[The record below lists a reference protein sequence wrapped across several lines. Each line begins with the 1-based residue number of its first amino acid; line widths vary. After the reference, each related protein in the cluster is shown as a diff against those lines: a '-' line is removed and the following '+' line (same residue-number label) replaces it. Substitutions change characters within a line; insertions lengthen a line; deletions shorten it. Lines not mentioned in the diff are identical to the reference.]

1 MRRIF
6 LLILSCII
14 LFFLSCSPKNDSPS
28 LSSGNGS
35 ADNRFSFFSQPRK
48 GNDEI
53 TIGFSVATNTF
64 IIERWYKDVNVFSGV
79 ASDLGANVVVQLSAG
94 GTKEQIDQINYLIG
108 QDIDILVVIPH
119 DTEMIAGVIKQVR
132 DSGIPVV
139 AYDRMV
145 TGVPIDA
152 FISFDNREVGRCFGR
167 ALIEK
172 VPRGNYVII
181 NGAVTDSNSYEVNAG
196 LYEILDSYIDS
207 NQIQVVHEVWLNEWS
222 FDEALE
228 VLEPLFEQGI
238 EIDAISC
245 GNDQIARAAI
255 QLLSERRLAGT
266 AAVVGQD
273 AELIN
278 CQRIVEGIQ
287 LMTVYK
293 PIGKLAARAAELAVS
308 IVNQEQLM
316 YDTLMNNQSNTMIPS
331 YVEKPI
337 AVFSHNM
344 DDVVISDGFHS
355 AEDIYRNV
363 KQEE

>member
-6 LLILSCII
+6 LSILSCIV
-14 LFFLSCSPKNDSPS
+14 LFFLSCSPKRDSPS
-28 LSSGNGS
+28 LPSGSSPAN
-35 ADNRFSFFSQPRK
+35 NLFSFFSREKKDNHQ
-48 GNDEI
+48 I

-167 ALIEK
+167 ALIEE
-172 VPRGNYVII
+172 VPSGNYVIV
-181 NGAVTDSNSYEVNAG
+181 NGAVNDSNSYEVNAG
-196 LYEILDSYIDS
+196 LYEILNPYIDS
-207 NQIQVVHEVWLNEWS
+207 NQIQVVHEAWLNEWS

-316 YDTLMNNQSNTMIPS
+316 YDTLMDNQSNTMIPS
-331 YVEKPI
+331 YVENPI
-337 AVFSHNM
+337 AVFSYNM
-344 DDVVISDGFHS
+344 NEVVINDGFHS
-355 AEDIYRNV
+355 AEDVYRNV
-363 KQEE
+363 KRSE